1 MARVEEDRPTV
12 VLRVDEAW
20 RDTPTLAEILAG
32 LEEEGVPSL
41 VEWSRGEA
49 GRQAQ
54 PAAVA
59 MAHQAARASRLEVGL
74 GLDES
79 GALVLH
85 QRRQPEGSPLLM
97 VPGGQVNLETARA
110 MGMNAARLVKVQ
122 PLAIPGDTQG
132 REAP

>member
-20 RDTPTLAEILAG
+20 RNTPTLAEILAG
-32 LEEEGVPSL
+32 LEEEGVPGR
-41 VEWSRGEA
+41 VEWARGETA
-49 GRQAQ
+49 RQGQ

-79 GALVLH
+79 GTLVLH
-85 QRRQPEGSPLLM
+85 QQRQPEERPLLV
-97 VPGGQVNLETARA
+97 VPGRQVDQATARA

-122 PLAIPGDTQG
+122 PLAIPGETQG

>member
-1 MARVEEDRPTV
+1 MARMEEERPIV

-20 RDTPTLAEILAG
+20 RDTSTLAEILAG
-32 LEEEGVPSL
+32 LEEEGVPGR
-41 VEWSRGEA
+41 VEWSQGET
-49 GRQAQ
+49 GGLGH
-54 PAAVA
+54 PAAVG

-74 GLDES
+74 GLDQS

-85 QRRQPEGSPLLM
+85 QQRQPVESPLLV
-97 VPGGQVNLETARA
+97 VPAGQVDQETARA

-122 PLAIPGDTQG
+122 PLAIPGERQG